1 MAVREYVGA
10 RYVPKFSEINGGVW
24 DNTYSYEAL
33 EIVKHGNDYYT
44 ARKPVPVGADILDTT
59 YWVLTGNYNG
69 AIASLTSRVDAL
81 DLQMQ
86 DVDDFMD
93 INKYF
98 ITPEDYGAVA
108 DGSTDCTAAIQQ
120 AIDENPDSPI
130 YFNTGV
136 YCISDTIEAKKGFH
150 FFLAPNAE
158 IKLTAAKN
166 CMLYD
171 NIADAQSDT
180 SLRSYRT
187 IIRGGII
194 NANGNA
200 QVAIGYNYCIGATF
214 ADIKIVNFTQTGIY
228 CGYNIDGASDVI
240 SASNFHSNLYISKT
254 AVPGDTSY
262 GIRTDG
268 ADNFYNDIT
277 IVDCR
282 YGMYLNKGGHK
293 IYNVHPWIHSG
304 NFAGSVAFYCKEINT
319 FSNCTADAMQTAV
332 KIDTSGSWFVGDNIR
347 FAFHD
352 IDFTEVTAAGGF
364 KCFDIAAAL
373 NPAQIRIMLTNFILF
388 IDASYTSG
396 GVFVPTSFHDDKRVF
411 DGVIIKNMKA
421 TSQVSNMA
429 NVLGDLDNRDFLGA
443 VLPSGAD
450 LNDYNIAGKWV
461 ANTTTLGNSILNKP
475 TNADGYF
482 SGGFTLTVERNASY
496 SRQHFY
502 GLTLTG
508 VPTEAYRLITSS
520 NQGPWITVGNP

>member
-150 FFLAPNAE
+150 FFMAPNAE

-214 ADIKIVNFTQTGIY
+214 ADINIMNFTQTGIY
-228 CGYNIDGASDVI
+228 CGYNIDGASDVV
-240 SASNFHSNLYISKT
+240 SASNYHSNLYISK
-254 AVPGDTSY
+254 AIAPNDLSY
-262 GIRTDG
+262 GVRSDG

-282 YGMYLNKGGHK
+282 YGMYLTQGGHK
-293 IYNVHPWIHSG
+293 VYNVHPWIHAG
-304 NFAGSVAFYCKEINT
+304 NFAGSVGFYSRATST
-319 FSNCTADAMQTAV
+319 FSNCTSDGMQTAV
-332 KIDTSGSWFVGDNIR
+332 KIDTSGTWFVADNFR

-352 IDFTEVTAAGGF
+352 IPDAEVAAAGGF
-364 KCFDIAAAL
+364 TFFDVAAAL
-373 NPAQIRIMLTNFILF
+373 SPTSFRVLMSNVIAFVT
-388 IDASYTSG
+388 YTTG
-396 GVFVPTSFHDDKRVF
+396 GVFVNDTIYNNKAVYDAFQ
-411 DGVIIKNMKA
+411 IKNIKG
-421 TSQVSNMA
+421 TSALNSVA
-429 NVLGDLDNRDFLGA
+429 NLLGDPENSDYLGA
-443 VLPSGAD
+443 ILPTGAD

-461 ANTTTLGNSILNKP
+461 ANNTALGNSILNKP

-482 SGGFTLTVERNASY
+482 AGGFTLIVERNASY